1 MRHADSYIFQLGRLL
16 PALLLCL
23 FLLTAMSATA
33 GVVVGSPA
41 DPGTGN
47 CFPFGCAYSGEYQQ
61 VYNAG
66 QFSGPITI
74 TDLEFYNTQI
84 NAGATLMNSG
94 NWAISL
100 STTAADWNSLSG
112 TYASNIGADN
122 TVVFSGNLSQSWAFG
137 DTLQITLSTPFTYNP
152 LDGNLLL
159 DVVASGTSA
168 PGGSIY
174 FDTNGYDNGGFD
186 GNNYLGRV
194 YCNGCYPTG
203 VVNNGYGLVTG
214 FDAGTSGVPE
224 PATEALF
231 GLGIAVFGLVARRR
245 LSR

>member
-1 MRHADSYIFQLGRLL
+1 MQRAESYVFQVGRFL

-23 FLLTAMSATA
+23 FLLTAMSAAA

-61 VYNAG
+61 VYNSG

-74 TDLEFYNTQI
+74 TDLEFYNTQA
-84 NAGATLMNSG
+84 NTGATAMNTG
-94 NWAISL
+94 NWTISL
-100 STTAADWNSLSG
+100 STTTADWNTLSS
-112 TYASNIGADN
+112 TYASNIGGDN
-122 TVVFSGNLSQSWAFG
+122 TTVFNGDLAQAWAFG
-137 DTLQITLSTPFTYNP
+137 DTLEIVLSTPFTYNP
-152 LDGNLLL
+152 LSGNLLL
-159 DVVASGTSA
+159 DVLASGTST
-168 PGGSIY
+168 PGGYLY

-203 VVNNGYGLVTG
+203 VVNSGYGLVTG
-214 FDAGTSGVPE
+214 FNAGASGVPE
-224 PATEALF
+224 PASVALL
-231 GLGIAVFGLVARRR
+231 GLGLAVFGVARCR